1 MTRRKGGVVATR
13 SDTADRKDKVEAK
26 RAELAKQGVRYC
38 IASFTDINGVMKAKF
53 VPLDRFAH
61 LFDGSELYNVCAME
75 GLTVGRDANDFE
87 SCTIPDLDSLVV
99 LPWKPDT
106 AWMAADLQFEGRPDV
121 LCARQALKRVAAQA
135 REMGFVL
142 NFGIETELYVLR
154 ERADGTYGPY
164 HPDDRTLNT
173 PGYDVGKTLDAFDWL
188 DTMVQYMNGLGFGVY
203 SFDHEAGHG
212 QFEFDFGFAEVVRM
226 ADRMTFFRLMA
237 REVAR
242 LKGAVATFMPK
253 PFANDYGS
261 GGHFNMSLADAKTG
275 ANLMGDRADSRG
287 IGISQLAYQFVAG
300 VLEHAGA
307 ITAVAAPTVNSY
319 KRLVARGF
327 NPEITWAPIY
337 RAYGDNNKTL
347 MVRIPRARN
356 RIENRAADG
365 ANNVYL
371 AAALTF
377 AAGLEGIRKKLDP
390 GPPRNENMYL
400 LTEDQLAERGIRYLP
415 RTLLEAVEEFES
427 DSLVNEVF
435 SPELRKGFI
444 QYKRKE
450 WADFHNTVTPWE
462 VERYLKMF

>member
-1 MTRRKGGVVATR
+1 
-13 SDTADRKDKVEAK
+13 
-26 RAELAKQGVRYC
+26 
-38 IASFTDINGVMKAKF
+38 
-53 VPLDRFAH
+53 
-61 LFDGSELYNVCAME
+61 
-75 GLTVGRDANDFE
+75 
-87 SCTIPDLDSLVV
+87 
-99 LPWKPDT
+99 
-106 AWMAADLQFEGRPDV
+106 
-121 LCARQALKRVAAQA
+121 
-135 REMGFVL
+135 
-142 NFGIETELYVLR
+142 
-154 ERADGTYGPY
+154 
-164 HPDDRTLNT
+164 
-173 PGYDVGKTLDAFDWL
+173 
-188 DTMVQYMNGLGFGVY
+188 
-203 SFDHEAGHG
+203 
-212 QFEFDFGFAEVVRM
+212 
-226 ADRMTFFRLMA
+226 
-237 REVAR
+237 
-242 LKGAVATFMPK
+242 
-253 PFANDYGS
+253 
-261 GGHFNMSLADAKTG
+261 
-275 ANLMGDRADSRG
+275 
-287 IGISQLAYQFVAG
+287 
-300 VLEHAGA
+300 
-307 ITAVAAPTVNSY
+307 VAAPTVNSY

-347 MVRIPRARN
+347 MIRIPRARN

>member
-1 MTRRKGGVVATR
+1 VTTR
-13 SDTADRKDKVEAK
+13 SETSDRPEKMEATQ
-26 RAELAKQGVRYC
+26 AELEKQGVRYC

-53 VPLDRFAH
+53 VPIERFAH
-61 LFDGSELYNVCAME
+61 LMEGSELYNVCAME
-75 GLTVGRDANDFE
+75 GLNVGRDANDFE

-106 AWMAADLQFEGRPDV
+106 AWLAADIQYQGKPDV
-121 LCARQALKRVAAQA
+121 LCARQVLKRVAARA
-135 REMGFVL
+135 REMGFGL

-154 ERADGTYGPY
+154 ERPDGTYGPY
-164 HPDDRTLNT
+164 HPEDKMQNT
-173 PGYDVGKTLDAFDWL
+173 PGYDVRMTLDSMDWL
-188 DTMVQYMNGLGFGVY
+188 DTMVRYMNSLGFGVY

-212 QFEFDFGFAEVVRM
+212 QFEFDFGFTDVVGM
-226 ADRMTFFRLMA
+226 ADRFTFFRLMA

-253 PFANDYGS
+253 PYANDYGS
-261 GGHFNMSLADAKTG
+261 GAHFNMSLADVKTG
-275 ANLMGDRADSRG
+275 ANLMGDRSDSRG

-327 NPEITWAPIY
+327 NADITWAPIY

-356 RIENRAADG
+356 RIENRAADS

-371 AAALTF
+371 AAALSF

-400 LTEDQLAERGIRYLP
+400 LSESELAERGVRYLP
-415 RTLLEAVEEFES
+415 RTLLEAIEELEA
-427 DSLVNEVF
+427 DPLVDEVF
-435 SPELRKGFI
+435 TPELKKGFI
-444 QYKRKE
+444 QYKRRE
-450 WADFHNTVTPWE
+450 WADYHDTVSPWE

>member
-1 MTRRKGGVVATR
+1 MTTR
-13 SDTADRKDKVEAK
+13 SETSDRTEKLEAK
-26 RAELAKQGVRYC
+26 RAELEKQGIRYC

-53 VPLDRFAH
+53 VPIERFAH
-61 LFDGSELYNVCAME
+61 LMDGSELYNVCAME
-75 GLTVGRDANDFE
+75 GLNVGRDANDFE

-106 AWMAADLQFEGRPDV
+106 AWLAADLQYDGKPDV
-121 LCARQALKRVAAQA
+121 LCARQGLKRVVARA
-135 REMGFVL
+135 REMGFAL

-154 ERADGTYGPY
+154 ERPDGTYGPY
-164 HPDDRTLNT
+164 HADDKMQNT
-173 PGYDVGKTLDAFDWL
+173 PGYDVRMTLDSMDWL
-188 DTMVQYMNGLGFGVY
+188 DTMVRYMNSLGFGVY

-226 ADRMTFFRLMA
+226 ADRFTFFRLMA

-253 PFANDYGS
+253 PYANDYGS
-261 GGHFNMSLADAKTG
+261 GAHFNMSLADATTG

-287 IGISQLAYQFVAG
+287 IGISQLAYQFIAG

-327 NPEITWAPIY
+327 NPDITWAPIY

-347 MVRIPRARN
+347 MIRIPRARN
-356 RIENRAADG
+356 RIENRAADS

-390 GPPRNENMYL
+390 GPPRKENMYL
-400 LTEDQLAERGIRYLP
+400 LSDAELTERGIRYLP
-415 RTLLEAVEEFES
+415 RTLLEAMEELEA
-427 DSLVNEVF
+427 DPLVDEVF
-435 SPELRKGFI
+435 TPELKNGFL
-444 QYKRKE
+444 QYKRRE
-450 WADFHNTVTPWE
+450 WADYHNTVSPWE

>member
-1 MTRRKGGVVATR
+1 MTTR
-13 SDTADRKDKVEAK
+13 SDRSDRTEKLEAR
-26 RAELAKQGVRYC
+26 RAELEKQGVRYC

-53 VPLDRFAH
+53 VPIERFAH
-61 LFDGSELYNVCAME
+61 LMEGSELYNVCAME
-75 GLTVGRDANDFE
+75 GLNIGRDANDFE

-106 AWMAADLQFEGRPDV
+106 AWLAADIQYEGQPDV
-121 LCARQALKRVAAQA
+121 LCARQVLKRVASRA
-135 REMGFVL
+135 REMGFGL

-154 ERADGTYGPY
+154 ERPDGTYGPY
-164 HPDDRTLNT
+164 HPEDKMQNT
-173 PGYDVGKTLDAFDWL
+173 PGYDVRMTLDSMDWL
-188 DTMVQYMNGLGFGVY
+188 DTMVRYMNSLGFGVY

-212 QFEFDFGFAEVVRM
+212 QFEFDFGFADVVRM
-226 ADRMTFFRLMA
+226 ADRFTFFRLMA

-253 PFANDYGS
+253 PYASDYGS
-261 GGHFNMSLADAKTG
+261 GAHFNMSLADATTG

-287 IGISQLAYQFVAG
+287 IGISQLAYQFIAG
-300 VLEHAGA
+300 VLEHAGS

-327 NPEITWAPIY
+327 NADITWAPIY

-356 RIENRAADG
+356 RIENRAADS

-377 AAGLEGIRKKLDP
+377 AAGLDGVRKKLDP

-400 LTEDQLAERGIRYLP
+400 LSDAELAERGVRYLP
-415 RTLLEAVEEFES
+415 RTLLEAIEELEA
-427 DSLVNEVF
+427 DPLVDEVF
-435 SPELRKGFI
+435 SPELKKGFI
-444 QYKRKE
+444 QYKRRE
-450 WADFHNTVTPWE
+450 WAEYHNTVSSWE

>member
-1 MTRRKGGVVATR
+1 MTTR
-13 SDTADRKDKVEAK
+13 TETDRLEAK
-26 RAELAKQGVRYC
+26 RAELEKQGVRYC

-53 VPLDRFAH
+53 VPIERFAH
-61 LFDGSELYNVCAME
+61 LFEGSELYNVCAME
-75 GLTVGRDANDFE
+75 GLNVGRDANDFE
-87 SCTIPDLDSLVV
+87 SCTIPDLDSLVI

-106 AWMAADLQFEGRPDV
+106 AWLAADIQYQGQPDV
-121 LCARQALKRVAAQA
+121 LCARQVLKRVAAGA
-135 REMGFVL
+135 RQMGYVL

-154 ERADGTYGPY
+154 ERPDGSYGPY
-164 HPDDRTLNT
+164 HPEDKMQNT
-173 PGYDVGKTLDAFDWL
+173 PGYDVRMTLDAMDWL
-188 DTMVQYMNGLGFGVY
+188 DTMVRYMNSLGFGVY

-212 QFEFDFGFAEVVRM
+212 QFEFDFGFADVVRM
-226 ADRMTFFRLMA
+226 ADRFTFFRLMA

-242 LKGAVATFMPK
+242 IHGAVATFMPK
-253 PFANDYGS
+253 PYANDYGS
-261 GGHFNMSLADAKTG
+261 GAHFNMSLADAKTG
-275 ANLMGDRADSRG
+275 ANLMSDRGDSRG

-327 NPEITWAPIY
+327 NSDITWAPIY

-347 MVRIPRARN
+347 MIRIPRARN
-356 RIENRAADG
+356 RIENRAADS

-377 AAGLEGIRKKLDP
+377 AAGLEGVRKKLDP

-400 LTEDQLAERGIRYLP
+400 LSDAELAERGVRYLP
-415 RTLLEAVEEFES
+415 RTLMEAIEELEA
-427 DSLVNEVF
+427 DPLVDEVF
-435 SPELRKGFI
+435 PPELKKGYI
-444 QYKRKE
+444 QYKRRE
-450 WADFHNTVTPWE
+450 WADYHNTVSPWE